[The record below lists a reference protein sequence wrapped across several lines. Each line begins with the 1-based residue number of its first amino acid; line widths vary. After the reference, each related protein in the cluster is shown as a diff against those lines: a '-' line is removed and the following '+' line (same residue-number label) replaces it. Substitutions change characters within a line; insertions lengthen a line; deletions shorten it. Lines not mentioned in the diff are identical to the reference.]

1 MIDADQ
7 YMTIFG
13 DYLLPSLKEL
23 GIPLKDTI
31 FQQNN
36 NPKHTSKKA
45 QKQFKNNN
53 INVLGQA
60 LQSPDLNLI
69 EHLWKHIKWQLDKA
83 KRGLGDLGEGSRGME
98 QYFTKGIS
106 EFD

>member
-36 NPKHTSKKA
+36 DPKHTSKKA
-45 QKQFKNNN
+45 
-53 INVLGQA
+53 
-60 LQSPDLNLI
+60 
-69 EHLWKHIKWQLDKA
+69 
-83 KRGLGDLGEGSRGME
+83 
-98 QYFTKGIS
+98 
-106 EFD
+106 